1 MNTIWSENVQ
11 GIKTLY
17 LTRQLR
23 FDDLFY
29 SQYEKLFDLDKN
41 APLKILEIGCG
52 PGALALAL
60 HRWYPNAQITAIDR
74 DSNFISFA
82 KENCSG
88 IEFLEGDA
96 TALPFAA
103 DTFDVTISNTV
114 QEHVEPAAFW
124 GEQLRVLK
132 KGGVCLCLST
142 RKGIFCTAPCLE
154 QTEEEKEFLSALPD
168 FQEELKKYEVCLFP
182 MTESE
187 LPASM
192 ENNGFTNITTGY
204 AVINL
209 TPDSAEFSKQFSEKI
224 IEANRQVAL
233 EAVECA
239 CSDDEAKRAA
249 ALSAINKKYE
259 ERLSLFHA
267 GKKQWDTSVTITMVV
282 RGKKVLLP

>member
-1 MNTIWSENVQ
+1 MNTVWSEKVQ

-23 FDDLFY
+23 FDDLFFP
-29 SQYEKLFDLDKN
+29 QYEKLFGLDKN
-41 APLKILEIGCG
+41 APLKILEVGCG
-52 PGALALAL
+52 PGALAQAL

-82 KENCSG
+82 KDNCPG
-88 IEFLEGDA
+88 INFLEGDA
-96 TALPFAA
+96 TALPF
-103 DTFDVTISNTV
+103 DSNTFDVTISNTV
-114 QEHVEPAAFW
+114 QEHIEPTAFW

-142 RKGIFCTAPCLE
+142 RKGIYCTAPCLE
-154 QTEEEKEFLSALPD
+154 QTAEEKDFWSALPGY
-168 FQEELKKYEVCLFP
+168 EEEMKKYEVCQYP
-182 MTESE
+182 MTEAQ

-192 ENNGFTNITTGY
+192 ESNGFTNVTTGY
-204 AVINL
+204 AAINL

-224 IEANRQVAL
+224 IEAGRQVAL

-259 ERLSLFHA
+259 ERLALFRA

-282 RGKKVLLP
+282 RGNK

>member
-1 MNTIWSENVQ
+1 MNTVWSENVQ

-23 FDDLFY
+23 FDDLFFP
-29 SQYEKLFDLDKN
+29 QYEKLFDLNKN

-52 PGALALAL
+52 PGALAQAL

-82 KENCSG
+82 KENCPG
-88 IEFLEGDA
+88 IEFREGDA

-142 RKGIFCTAPCLE
+142 RKGIYCTAPCLE
-154 QTEEEKEFLSALPD
+154 KSPEEKAFLSALPD
-168 FQEELKKYEVCLFP
+168 FEEELKKYEVCQFP
-182 MTESE
+182 MTEAQ

-209 TPDSAEFSKQFSEKI
+209 TPDSPEYSKQFAEKI

-239 CSDDEAKRAA
+239 RVDDEAKRGA
-249 ALSAINKKYE
+249 ALSAINKKYD
-259 ERLSLFHA
+259 ERLALFRA
-267 GKKQWDTSVTITMVV
+267 GKKQWDTSVTITMIV
-282 RGKKVLLP
+282 RGNK

>member
-1 MNTIWSENVQ
+1 MNTVWSENVQ

-23 FDDLFY
+23 FDDLFFP
-29 SQYEKLFDLDKN
+29 QYEKLFGLDKN
-41 APLKILEIGCG
+41 TPLKILEIGCG
-52 PGALALAL
+52 PGALAQAL

-74 DSNFISFA
+74 DSNFITFA
-82 KENCSG
+82 KDNCPA

-114 QEHVEPAAFW
+114 QEHIEPAAFW

-142 RKGIFCTAPCLE
+142 RKGIYCTAPCLE
-154 QTEEEKEFLSALPD
+154 QTTEEEDFWSALPGY
-168 FQEELKKYEVCLFP
+168 EEEMKKYEVCQVP
-182 MTESE
+182 MTEAQ

-192 ENNGFTNITTGY
+192 EKNGFTNVTTGY
-204 AVINL
+204 APINL

-224 IEANRQVAL
+224 IEASRQVAL

-239 CSDDEAKRAA
+239 RSDDEAKLAA
-249 ALSAINKKYE
+249 ALSAINKKYD
-259 ERLSLFHA
+259 ERLALFRA
-267 GKKQWDTSVTITMVV
+267 GKKQWDTSVTITMIV
-282 RGKKVLLP
+282 RGNK

>member
-1 MNTIWSENVQ
+1 MNTVWSKKVQ

-23 FDDLFY
+23 FDDLFFP
-29 SQYEKLFDLDKN
+29 QYEKLFDLDKN

-52 PGALALAL
+52 PGALAQAL
-60 HRWYPNAQITAIDR
+60 HRWYPNAQITAVDR

-82 KENCSG
+82 KENCPG

-114 QEHVEPAAFW
+114 QEHIEPTAFW

-132 KGGVCLCLST
+132 KGGICLCLST
-142 RKGIFCTAPCLE
+142 RKGIYCTAPCLE
-154 QTEEEKEFLSALPD
+154 ETAEEKEFLTALPD
-168 FQEELKKYEVCLFP
+168 FQEELKKYEVCQFP
-182 MTESE
+182 MTEAE

-192 ENNGFTNITTGY
+192 EANGFTNITTGY

-209 TPDSAEFSKQFSEKI
+209 TPESPEYSKQFAEKI

-239 CSDDEAKRAA
+239 RSVDKIKRKVAA
-249 ALSAINKKYE
+249 SAINKKYD
-259 ERLSLFHA
+259 ERLALFHA

-282 RGKKVLLP
+282 RGIHAK

>member
-1 MNTIWSENVQ
+1 MNTVWSEKVQ

-29 SQYEKLFDLDKN
+29 SQYEKLFGLDKN
-41 APLKILEIGCG
+41 ASLKILEIGCG
-52 PGALALAL
+52 PGALAQAL
-60 HRWYPNAQITAIDR
+60 HRWYPNAQIMAVDR

-82 KENCSG
+82 KENCPG

-96 TALPFAA
+96 TALPFDA

-142 RKGIFCTAPCLE
+142 RKGIHCTAPCLE
-154 QTEEEKEFLSALPD
+154 QTAEEEAFWSALPG
-168 FQEELKKYEVCLFP
+168 FEEEMKKYEVCQYP
-182 MTESE
+182 MTEAQ
-187 LPASM
+187 LPDSM
-192 ENNGFTNITTGY
+192 ESNGFTNVTTGY
-204 AVINL
+204 AAINL
-209 TPDSAEFSKQFSEKI
+209 TPDSAEYSKQFSEKI
-224 IEANRQVAL
+224 IEASQQVAL

-239 CSDDEAKRAA
+239 RSDDEAKRAA
-249 ALSAINKKYE
+249 ALSAINKKYA
-259 ERLSLFHA
+259 ERLSLFRA
-267 GKKQWDTSVTITMVV
+267 GKKQWDSSVTITMVI
-282 RGKKVLLP
+282 RGNK

>member
-1 MNTIWSENVQ
+1 MNTVWSEKVQ

-23 FDDLFY
+23 FDDLFF
-29 SQYEKLFDLDKN
+29 SQYEKLFGLDKN

-52 PGALALAL
+52 PGALAQAL

-82 KENCSG
+82 KENCPG

-142 RKGIFCTAPCLE
+142 RKGIYCTAPCLE
-154 QTEEEKEFLSALPD
+154 QTAEEEAFWSALPG
-168 FQEELKKYEVCLFP
+168 FEEEMKKYEVCQFP
-182 MTESE
+182 MTEAQ

-192 ENNGFTNITTGY
+192 EKNGFTNVTTGY
-204 AVINL
+204 AAINL

-233 EAVECA
+233 EVVECA
-239 CSDDEAKRAA
+239 SSDDEAKRAA
-249 ALSAINKKYE
+249 ALSAINKKYD
-259 ERLSLFHA
+259 ERLSLFRA

-282 RGKKVLLP
+282 RGNK

>member
-23 FDDLFY
+23 FDDLFFA
-29 SQYEKLFDLDKN
+29 QYENLFGLDKN

-60 HRWYPNAQITAIDR
+60 HRWYPNAQITAVDR

-82 KENCSG
+82 KENCPG

-114 QEHVEPAAFW
+114 QEHIEPTAFW
-124 GEQLRVLK
+124 VEQLRVLK
-132 KGGVCLCLST
+132 KGGICLCLST
-142 RKGIFCTAPCLE
+142 RKGIHCTASCLE
-154 QTEEEKEFLSALPD
+154 ETAEEKEFLTALPD
-168 FQEELKKYEVCLFP
+168 FQEELKKYEVCQFP

-209 TPDSAEFSKQFSEKI
+209 TPDSADYSKQFAERI
-224 IEANRQVAL
+224 IEANRQVAI

-239 CSDDEAKRAA
+239 SSVDKAKRNV
-249 ALSAINKKYE
+249 ALSAINKKYD
-259 ERLSLFHA
+259 ERLALFRA
-267 GKKQWDTSVTITMVV
+267 GKKQWDTNVTITMVV
-282 RGKKVLLP
+282 RGIKKE

>member
-1 MNTIWSENVQ
+1 MMNTVWSEKVQ

-23 FDDLFY
+23 FDDLFFE
-29 SQYEKLFDLDKN
+29 QYEKLFCLDKN
-41 APLKILEIGCG
+41 ATLKILEIGCG
-52 PGALALAL
+52 PVALAQAL

-82 KENCSG
+82 KDNCPG
-88 IEFLEGDA
+88 INFLEGDA
-96 TALPFAA
+96 TALPF
-103 DTFDVTISNTV
+103 DSNTFDVTISNTV

-142 RKGIFCTAPCLE
+142 RKGIYCTEPCLE
-154 QTEEEKEFLSALPD
+154 QTAEEEAFWSALPGL
-168 FQEELKKYEVCLFP
+168 EEEMKKYEVCQFP
-182 MTESE
+182 MTEAQ

-192 ENNGFTNITTGY
+192 EKNGFTNVTTGY
-204 AVINL
+204 AAINL
-209 TPDSAEFSKQFSEKI
+209 TPDTAGFSKQFSEKI
-224 IEANRQVAL
+224 IEAGRQVAL

-249 ALSAINKKYE
+249 ALSAINKKYD
-259 ERLSLFHA
+259 ERLALFRA

-282 RGKKVLLP
+282 RGNK

>member
-1 MNTIWSENVQ
+1 MNTVWSEKVQ

-23 FDDLFY
+23 FDDLFFA
-29 SQYEKLFDLDKN
+29 QYEKLFGLDKN
-41 APLKILEIGCG
+41 ATLKILEIGCG
-52 PGALALAL
+52 PGALAQAL

-82 KENCSG
+82 KENCPG

-96 TALPFAA
+96 TALPFDA

-142 RKGIFCTAPCLE
+142 RKGIYCTAPCLE

-168 FQEELKKYEVCLFP
+168 FQEELKKYEVCQFP
-182 MTESE
+182 MTEAE

-209 TPDSAEFSKQFSEKI
+209 TPDSAEYSKQFAERI
-224 IEANRQVAL
+224 IEANRQVAI

-239 CSDDEAKRAA
+239 SSVDKAKRNA
-249 ALSAINKKYE
+249 ALSAINKKYD
-259 ERLSLFHA
+259 ERLSLFRA

-282 RGKKVLLP
+282 RGIKKE

>member
-1 MNTIWSENVQ
+1 MNTVWSEKVQ

-17 LTRQLR
+17 LTRQFR
-23 FDDLFY
+23 FDDLFF

-52 PGALALAL
+52 PGALAQAL
-60 HRWYPNAQITAIDR
+60 HRWYPNAQITAVDR

-82 KENCSG
+82 KENCQG

-142 RKGIFCTAPCLE
+142 RKGIYCTAPCLE
-154 QTEEEKEFLSALPD
+154 QTAEEEAFWSALPG
-168 FQEELKKYEVCLFP
+168 FEEEMKKYKVCQFP
-182 MTESE
+182 MTEAQ

-192 ENNGFTNITTGY
+192 ENNGFTNVTTGY
-204 AVINL
+204 APINL
-209 TPDSAEFSKQFSEKI
+209 TPDSAEFSKQFAERI
-224 IEANRQVAL
+224 IEANRQVAI

-239 CSDDEAKRAA
+239 SSVDKAKRNA
-249 ALSAINKKYE
+249 ALSAINKKYD
-259 ERLSLFHA
+259 ERLSLFRA

-282 RGKKVLLP
+282 RGIKKE

>member
-52 PGALALAL
+52 PGALAQAL
-60 HRWYPNAQITAIDR
+60 HRWYPNAQIMAVDR

-82 KENCSG
+82 KENCPG

-96 TALPFAA
+96 TALPFDA

-142 RKGIFCTAPCLE
+142 RKGIHCTAPCLE
-154 QTEEEKEFLSALPD
+154 QTAEEEAFWSALPG
-168 FQEELKKYEVCLFP
+168 FEEEMKKYEVCQYP
-182 MTESE
+182 MTEAQ
-187 LPASM
+187 LPDSM
-192 ENNGFTNITTGY
+192 ESNGFTNVTTGY
-204 AVINL
+204 AAINL
-209 TPDSAEFSKQFSEKI
+209 TPDSAEYSKQFSEKI
-224 IEANRQVAL
+224 IEAGQQVAL

-239 CSDDEAKRAA
+239 RSDDEAKRAA

-259 ERLSLFHA
+259 ERLSLFRA
-267 GKKQWDTSVTITMVV
+267 GKKQWDSSVTITMVI
-282 RGKKVLLP
+282 RGNK

>member
-29 SQYEKLFDLDKN
+29 SQYEKLFGLDKN
-41 APLKILEIGCG
+41 ASLKILEIGCG
-52 PGALALAL
+52 PGALSQAL

-82 KENCSG
+82 KENCPG
-88 IEFLEGDA
+88 INFLEGDA
-96 TALPFAA
+96 TALPFDA

-114 QEHVEPAAFW
+114 QEHVEPTAFW

-142 RKGIFCTAPCLE
+142 RKGIHCTAPCLE
-154 QTEEEKEFLSALPD
+154 QTAEEEDFWSALPG
-168 FQEELKKYEVCLFP
+168 FEEEMKKYEVCQFP
-182 MTESE
+182 MTEAQ

-192 ENNGFTNITTGY
+192 ENDGFTNVTTGY
-204 AVINL
+204 APINL

-249 ALSAINKKYE
+249 ALSAINKKYD
-259 ERLSLFHA
+259 ERLALFRA

-282 RGKKVLLP
+282 RGNK